1 MSEQWPKWYRFGSTG
16 LVIKRTDPTVA
27 FWMRANGF
35 SQPGHWGSAQYRMV
49 ETGELVP
56 ITEEEADEILD
67 PTGNEWV
74 DQTVVPIRE
83 GVDRGY
89 WLPATTKPVAALMW
103 EMDSRD
109 RKEATGKKHGDKHP
123 DCNLV
128 LFVKCR
134 RKDLPKA
141 RTVTLYEW
149 LCWDEGGDEEIYW
162 MAGPPVE
169 TAAKYGF
176 KYFVKTGNTRTVEVP
191 TND

>member
-49 ETGELVP
+49 ETGELVL
-56 ITEEEADEILD
+56 ITEDEANEILD

-74 DQTVVPIRE
+74 DQTVVPPRVGI
-83 GVDRGY
+83 DRCY
-89 WLPATTKPVAALMW
+89 WSDCRPSTDRMWLMT
-103 EMDSRD
+103 E
-109 RKEATGKKHGDKHP
+109 TGRPQAVGRKHGDKHP
-123 DCNLV
+123 DNSLV
-128 LFVKCR
+128 LWVRCR
-134 RKDLPKA
+134 RKDLPKT

-169 TAAKYGF
+169 TATRYGF